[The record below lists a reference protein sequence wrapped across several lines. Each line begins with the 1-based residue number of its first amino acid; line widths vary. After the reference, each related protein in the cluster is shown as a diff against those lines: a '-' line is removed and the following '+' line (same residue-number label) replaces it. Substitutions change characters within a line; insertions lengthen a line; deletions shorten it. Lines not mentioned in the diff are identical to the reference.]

1 MGRESVRARV
11 RSGLSANGRVT
22 TALKAGFAA
31 VCAWLVGRYVVGHG
45 NPYFAPIAALVSVHA
60 TVVQSLREGVRY
72 VTCFGLGVLVA
83 AASAEI
89 LGLGPVSLAITLVTG
104 TLLGSWARF
113 GGQGLEVPFTATFV
127 LLLGGSDPEGFV
139 AGRLLDVLVGVP
151 IGIGVNA
158 LLLAPL
164 HVQPAADGLRR
175 IAGDTADLFDD
186 MADGLTERWPPKN
199 PDWSKRGQAL
209 DSALREALRAMSHAD
224 ESLRLN
230 PRGGLQQDTPR
241 LLELLWD
248 CFADVRGGVQS
259 IAHSLNEAAADE
271 VARPDEPSWLDEG
284 FRVDYAE
291 LLRKISLVIRH
302 RLSPTPRADPGTA
315 EALAAL
321 ADLREEIYGRPER
334 SHAPW
339 YTQSHLVIE
348 LNRILQSV
356 CGTIDAC
363 ARHRTRS
370 LSVTRPRG

>member
-1 MGRESVRARV
+1 M
-11 RSGLSANGRVT
+11 
-22 TALKAGFAA
+22 
-31 VCAWLVGRYVVGHG
+31 
-45 NPYFAPIAALVSVHA
+45 
-60 TVVQSLREGVRY
+60 
-72 VTCFGLGVLVA
+72 
-83 AASAEI
+83 
-89 LGLGPVSLAITLVTG
+89 
-104 TLLGSWARF
+104 
-113 GGQGLEVPFTATFV
+113 PFTATFV

-248 CFADVRGGVQS
+248 CFADVRGGAQS
-259 IAHSLNEAAADE
+259 IAHSLNEATADE

-302 RLSPTPRADPGTA
+302 RLSPTPLADPGT
-315 EALAAL
+315 EEVLAAL